1 VPYVLL
7 EMGSHIPISVGSE
20 AEPQLLVRGTELV
33 QGPSPVQS
41 GHRAPDLLTRTGARS
56 RFLAASYAGCFAL
69 GQLSVPGLLA
79 KVPTRSAHEPC
90 GKRRVLDFETA
101 FLRDPHTSAMQD
113 KQIGISSKVLR
124 RAWSNRILLLATAG
138 ILFLTLYPFRF
149 DFHAAV
155 AGGGSPFLLGRS
167 EKSAG
172 LLDVFLNVLLF
183 IPFGFGL
190 VAKLREC
197 GKSPAFTLALAL
209 AIGALFSY
217 CIEFLQIYIPPRDSG
232 WEDIVT
238 NTSGSATGFVLYEFL
253 GKRLLDW
260 MSNFESWLESL
271 LTPRRTFVVL
281 LIYFALWFAASY
293 RLQKTTRLRDW
304 RSDALLVVGND
315 TSGKFPWKGTVNSV
329 QIWDLALRSEVAQ
342 LLSAGHAT
350 DTADP
355 GLLVD
360 YDFSAGPPFRNQRQI
375 SSELAWSPSAPSTS
389 ASGLLLLDGTSWLTS
404 RVAVPDL
411 IANLEKTNQFTLRVL
426 CAPAQGVG
434 GDGRIISIS
443 QPSGFPDLTLR
454 QEDSNL
460 TFWFRNPLSATHSLL
475 AWNLPGVFTAG
486 RTRDILYSYDG
497 SNLSLFID
505 GSQEPLTYRLGAA
518 TALAKSVRRIK
529 SGELEGYNYIYYTL
543 IFCFPGA
550 ILGIAT
556 RTLPAPRSAAFLR
569 LACGILIPAIL
580 LEWLLVSTS
589 GRSFSFDYL
598 GLSVLIAAGGF
609 LWINSDRR
617 ILVRHH
623 SGTTAIL
630 N

>member
-1 VPYVLL
+1 
-7 EMGSHIPISVGSE
+7 
-20 AEPQLLVRGTELV
+20 
-33 QGPSPVQS
+33 
-41 GHRAPDLLTRTGARS
+41 
-56 RFLAASYAGCFAL
+56 
-69 GQLSVPGLLA
+69 
-79 KVPTRSAHEPC
+79 
-90 GKRRVLDFETA
+90 
-101 FLRDPHTSAMQD
+101 MQD
-113 KQIGISSKVLR
+113 KQIGVSSKVLG

-138 ILFLTLYPFRF
+138 ILFLTLYPFRV

-167 EKSAG
+167 EKTAG

-190 VAKLREC
+190 AAKLRER

-232 WEDIVT
+232 WEDIIT
-238 NTSGSATGFVLYEFL
+238 NTSGSVTGFVLYEFL
-253 GKRLLDW
+253 GKRVLDW

-271 LTPRRTFVVL
+271 LTPWRTFVVL
-281 LIYFALWFAASY
+281 LIYFALWFTASFQ
-293 RLQKTTRLRDW
+293 LQKTTRLRDW

-315 TSGKFPWKGTVNSV
+315 ASGKFPWKGTVDAV

-342 LLSAGHAT
+342 VLSAGQAT
-350 DTADP
+350 DTANP

-389 ASGLLLLDGTSWLTS
+389 ASGLLLLDGASWLTS
-404 RVAVPDL
+404 RIAVPDL
-411 IANLEKTNQFTLRVL
+411 IANLGKTDQFTVRVL
-426 CAPAQGVG
+426 CTPAEGAG

-443 QPSGFPDLTLR
+443 ESSGFPDLTLR
-454 QEDSNL
+454 QEDSSL
-460 TFWFRNPLSATHSLL
+460 SFWFRNPLSATHSLL
-475 AWNLPGVFTAG
+475 AWNLPGVFAAG
-486 RTRDILYSYDG
+486 RTRDILYAYDG

-505 GSQEPLTYRLGAA
+505 GKREPLTYRLGPG

-529 SGELEGYNYIYYTL
+529 SGELDGYNYIYYAL

-550 ILGIAT
+550 TLGIAT
-556 RTLPAPRSAAFLR
+556 RTLSARRTAAFLR
-569 LACGILIPAIL
+569 SACGILIPAIL
-580 LEWLLVSTS
+580 LQWILVSTS

-609 LWINSDRR
+609 LWINSDGW
-617 ILVRHH
+617 ILVRYH
-623 SGTTAIL
+623 SSTKAIRD
-630 N
+630 